1 MIART
6 SPAATRM
13 HLTMPISP
21 TFRTMIE
28 RITAAA
34 ALATAIPAALHGQ
47 QVEFIAH
54 RGESADAPE
63 NTLASVNLAWERGVE
78 AVEIDVHLTADDRLV
93 VIHDANTRRTAG
105 VDRVVREST
114 LADLHGLDVGSWKGA
129 RWAGEPLPTLEEV
142 LATVP
147 NGRTLFIEVKVG
159 AEAIPAL
166 ERAIQLHARDAAQL
180 VMISFQADAVEAS
193 KRRMPEMPSY
203 YLSGFRGD
211 SASGEWTPAV
221 DELIATAREIG
232 ADGLDVSVNGPVD
245 AEFVRRVRDAGMRT
259 YIYTVNDE
267 PTARRL
273 VEAGVDGIT
282 SDRAAALRREIY
294 PGSAAPDAG
303 KD

>member
-1 MIART
+1 MAQ
-6 SPAATRM
+6 
-13 HLTMPISP
+13 
-21 TFRTMIE
+21 

-34 ALATAIPAALHGQ
+34 ALAAASVPAVTQAQ
-47 QVEFIAH
+47 EVEFIAH

-63 NTLASVNLAWERGVE
+63 NTLAAVNLAWERGVA
-78 AVEIDVHLTADDRLV
+78 AVEVDVHLTADDRLV

-105 VDRVVREST
+105 VDLVVREST
-114 LADLHGLDVGSWKGA
+114 LADLHGLDVGSWKGS

-147 NGRTLFIEVKVG
+147 PEGTLFIEVKVG

-166 ERAIQLHARDAAQL
+166 ERAIALHSRDPANL

-193 KRRMPEMPSY
+193 KRRMPDMPAY
-203 YLSGFRGD
+203 YLSGFRRDSVSGD
-211 SASGEWTPAV
+211 WSPSV

-245 AEFVRRVRDAGMRT
+245 ADFVRRVRDAGMRT

-267 PTARRL
+267 PVARRL
-273 VEAGVDGIT
+273 VDAGVDGIT

-294 PGSAAPDAG
+294 PDASSAAGDAG